1 MCSPLQNSNT
11 FSMATGPSG
20 KPEEGR
26 GRCPYDPY
34 QKNTAITVGKN
45 PSSTINVT
53 NWHRLYGLFH
63 SAYAHSVFTS
73 ASVTSYSIVTV
84 QYTAD
89 MSSIGVV

>member
-1 MCSPLQNSNT
+1 
-11 FSMATGPSG
+11 MATGPSG
-20 KPEEGR
+20 KPEGGR

-63 SAYAHSVFTS
+63 FAYAHSVTS
-73 ASVTSYSIVTV
+73 ASVTSYCTV
-84 QYTAD
+84 HP
-89 MSSIGVV
+89 

>member
-1 MCSPLQNSNT
+1 
-11 FSMATGPSG
+11 MATGHSG

-53 NWHRLYGLFH
+53 NWHRLSGLFH
-63 SAYAHSVFTS
+63 TAYAHSMCLL
-73 ASVTSYSIVTV
+73 
-84 QYTAD
+84 QHL
-89 MSSIGVV
+89 